1 METTLKIIGAE
12 EKESKAGRKY
22 IVFDTSQGK
31 MSCFDNKL
39 VEGLKKE
46 IGNQISI
53 DFQESNGFKNI
64 KKILT
69 EVKTEKIVPAP
80 QPAKEEFAEARAEK
94 NKSIYTSYA
103 KDIFIAHLNGNM
115 ELKDITSKKL
125 MEMSIELVKQA
136 IAAF

>member
-69 EVKTEKIVPAP
+69 EVKTEKIAPAP
-80 QPAKEEFAEARAEK
+80 QKEEFVEARAEK

-103 KDIFIAHLNGNM
+103 KDIFVSLDKNGLSGEEVMKKSIA
-115 ELKDITSKKL
+115 
-125 MEMSIELVKQA
+125 LVKQA